1 MKTPGNIISIEEVKK
16 RLTPLFKDQGLQIAL
31 LFGSSVTGEV
41 HKHSDIDLALLYDR
55 PVDILI
61 LTNRV
66 IRYLRNDNVD
76 VVDLRRASPLLKYS
90 ILKKGRLLYEKPLGT
105 FNTFYSLTFR
115 RYIDTK
121 KLRDAQAETIK
132 YFLET
137 RNLV

>member
-1 MKTPGNIISIEEVKK
+1 MKTAGNIISIEEVKK

-90 ILKKGRLLYEKPLGT
+90 ILKKGRLLYEKSLGT